1 MATSEDKPY
10 IWELGQCT
18 STIQCNEIER
28 VGPGTNTKP
37 KSKGEAMVVAL
48 ILLHSWTLMSD

>member
-18 STIQCNEIER
+18 STIQGNEIES

-37 KSKGEAMVVAL
+37 KSKEEAMVVAI
-48 ILLHSWTLMSD
+48 ILLHSWTLISD